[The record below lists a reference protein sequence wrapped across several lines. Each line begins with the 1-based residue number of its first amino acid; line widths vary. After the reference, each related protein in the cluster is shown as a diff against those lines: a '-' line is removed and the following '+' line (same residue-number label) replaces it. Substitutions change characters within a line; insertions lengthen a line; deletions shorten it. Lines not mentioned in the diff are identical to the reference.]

1 MNGIYD
7 GFWLLLPIL
16 LSGTAGIGLLCAS
29 FYAHIHMR
37 TEGEQQKAGREVE
50 QDVREARQDSK
61 EEERYAGRKLHLF
74 VGAVLVLSVG
84 LMFAAVWPGERRLTL
99 FYLMDGIPVYFHVD
113 ALGRLFATVTSVIW
127 LVTGIYAFLYMKHE
141 GEEKRF
147 FGFYLLAYSVLL
159 SLDFAGNLI
168 TFYFFYELMTLT
180 SMPFVLHSGSKE
192 AIMAALK
199 YLFYSMCGA
208 YCALFGIY
216 FLYQYCDTLTFTAGG
231 TLNQALAAE
240 NSGILLIAVS
250 LMLLGF
256 GAKAGMF
263 PLHAWLTAAHPAAP
277 APASAVLSG
286 IIVKSGVLAV
296 IRSVYYII
304 GPDFIRGTWVQTAWM
319 SLTLLTVFMGSML
332 AYREKV
338 FKKRLAYSTISQV
351 SYILFGLSLLTPTG
365 MTGALL
371 HVVFHAGVKCALF
384 LTAGIFIFRT
394 GKTRVDEYTGIGK
407 KMKVTLWCYTLA
419 SLALIGI
426 PPFCGFTSKW
436 YLAQG
441 ALQSETGI
449 FRILGPVT
457 LLVSALLTA
466 GYLLPITMKGFLPG
480 IGGKGAGAPAN
491 EAGSRVQAGD
501 DHSAEKLDKMSAA
514 LLVLTILTVLLGI
527 WPNPLIQYAADIAAA
542 VM

>member
-1 MNGIYD
+1 MNEIYD

-37 TEGEQQKAGREVE
+37 SEGERQTVGTVAGE
-50 QDVREARQDSK
+50 DVK
-61 EEERYAGRKLHLF
+61 EEEHHAGRKLHLF

-84 LMFAAVWPGERRLTL
+84 LMFAAVWPGERCLTL
-99 FYLMDGIPVYFHVD
+99 FYLMDDIPVYFHVD
-113 ALGRLFATVTSVIW
+113 ALGRLFAIITSVIW
-127 LVTGIYAFLYMKHE
+127 LIAGIYAFLYMKHE

-147 FGFYLLAYSVLL
+147 FGFYLLVYSVLL

-168 TFYFFYELMTLT
+168 TLYFFYELMTLT

-231 TLNQALAAE
+231 TLNLALAAE
-240 NSGILLIAVS
+240 NSGILSAAVF
-250 LMLLGF
+250 LMLVGF

-277 APASAVLSG
+277 APASAVLSA

-371 HVVFHAGVKCALF
+371 HTVFHAGVKCALF

-407 KMKVTLWCYTLA
+407 RMKVTLWCYTFA

-449 FRILGPVT
+449 FRILGPVI

-480 IGGKGAGAPAN
+480 IGGKGTDAPAN
-491 EAGSRVQAGD
+491 EANGQVQAGD

-514 LLVLTILTVLLGI
+514 LLVLTILMVLLGI
-527 WPNPLIQYAADIAAA
+527 LPNPLIQYAAEIAAA